1 MEVIQLTKIEA
12 YLRPNKLDV
21 VKSALGKFGIHGM
34 TVLEVIGCGLQNGY
48 TDVDEAAA
56 EQFDINLLPKIKIEV
71 IVADDII
78 DDVVKLIADNAR
90 TNNIGDGKI
99 FTYPVKSAMRI
110 RTGETGDSVI

>member
-1 MEVIQLTKIEA
+1 MTKIEA

-34 TVLEVIGCGLQNGY
+34 TALEVIGCGLQKGY
-48 TDVDEAAA
+48 TEVVNGEHY
-56 EQFDINLLPKIKIEV
+56 DINLLPKIKIEV
-71 IVADDII
+71 IVADNLV

-99 FTYPVKSAMRI
+99 FTYPVGSAMRI
-110 RTGETGDSVI
+110 RTGETGENVI

>member
-1 MEVIQLTKIEA
+1 MTKIEA

-34 TVLEVIGCGLQNGY
+34 TALEVIGCGLQNGY
-48 TDVDEAAA
+48 TEVDSSS
-56 EQFDINLLPKIKIEV
+56 EQYDINLLPKIKIEV
-71 IVADDII
+71 IVSDNIVDE
-78 DDVVKLIADNAR
+78 VVKLIADNAR

-99 FTYPVKSAMRI
+99 FTYPVGSAMRI